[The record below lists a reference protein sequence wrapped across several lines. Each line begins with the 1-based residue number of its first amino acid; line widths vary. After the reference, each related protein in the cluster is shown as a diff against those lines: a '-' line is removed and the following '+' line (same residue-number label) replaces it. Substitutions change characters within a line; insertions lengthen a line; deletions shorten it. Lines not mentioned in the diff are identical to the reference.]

1 MSSDSNNWLKPAP
14 VSAGKEV
21 NSERTRLRIMPCK
34 LRNKSVSRILYS
46 DQGFQISKLKSQNP
60 RTSIFTARSE
70 IPDRNGDHSSSPTV
84 ADWIKRPTRKLR
96 AGSPDNASLFGLAPR
111 GVCLAAHVA
120 TRAGALLLVS
130 NLKFQFETSPYGPHR
145 FTHHLRFRFE
155 ISKSDSRR
163 LVYSLLHL
171 SSPVPSCLKFQNSN
185 LRLEMIGRP
194 AVSGLAALWCSDFP
208 LPRISIPI
216 SNRKL
221 RFQREAAITR
231 LAPNCKAAGL

>member
-1 MSSDSNNWLKPAP
+1 MAIIPLAQSLPIGSSDLPGSFGRAALITLPYLVLHREEFAWPRMSPHAP
-14 VSAGKEV
+14 VRS
-21 NSERTRLRIMPCK
+21 
-34 LRNKSVSRILYS
+34 YS
-46 DQGFQISKLKSQNP
+46 F
-60 RTSIFTARSE
+60 
-70 IPDRNGDHSSSPTV
+70 
-84 ADWIKRPTRKLR
+84 
-96 AGSPDNASLFGLAPR
+96 
-111 GVCLAAHVA
+111 
-120 TRAGALLLVS
+120 S
-130 NLKFQFETSPYGPHR
+130 NLEFQFETSPYGPHR

-171 SSPVPSCLKFQNSN
+171 SSPVPSRLKFQNSN

-216 SNRKL
+216 PNRKL

-231 LAPNCKAAGL
+231 PAPNCKAAGL